1 MGARPDLQGKLASLA
16 SKVPADL
23 PFSQG
28 GGVIGAATRHLRE
41 NTMPAFRML
50 FVLSLGNL
58 LAGSVMAQQAAPAS
72 NVNLPGVTVTADAYT
87 ESRGGYLISGDFK
100 VDPRMP
106 NVVFPATAL
115 VEGDV
120 LSVEPQHLN
129 ENDYV
134 VLQECASADCSQTRI
149 VRVWSSV
156 EGHPIGGGNERRIII
171 PHENK
176 YWIWAKKLPEI
187 SRPDCDTC
195 STHFT
200 SFVRFG
206 PPMTI
211 TPNGEEVRYHQSEVD
226 AAAGMEPLPVTKQT
240 HEGSTFVITFAGG
253 STVRIRRMHAAA
265 P

>member
-1 MGARPDLQGKLASLA
+1 MPLVRMLAGMAIATVIALPA
-16 SKVPADL
+16 SGQQTVPARD
-23 PFSQG
+23 
-28 GGVIGAATRHLRE
+28 
-41 NTMPAFRML
+41 
-50 FVLSLGNL
+50 
-58 LAGSVMAQQAAPAS
+58 
-72 NVNLPGVTVTADAYT
+72 VNLPGVTVTADAYT

-106 NVVFPATAL
+106 GVIFPATAL

-120 LSVEPQHLN
+120 LSIEPQHLN
-129 ENDYV
+129 DNDYV
-134 VLQECASADCSQTRI
+134 VLQECASADCSDSRI

-156 EGHPIGGGNERRIII
+156 EGRPIGGGNDRRIMI

-176 YWIWAKKLPEI
+176 YWIWAKRLPEI
-187 SRPDCDTC
+187 SHPDCETC
-195 STHFT
+195 AARFV
-200 SFVRFG
+200 SFERMG

-211 TPNGEEVRYHQSEVD
+211 KPTGEEARYHRTELD
-226 AAAGMEPLPVTKQT
+226 AVADADPLPVTKQQ

>member
-1 MGARPDLQGKLASLA
+1 MPPVRILVALSIATAFALPAS
-16 SKVPADL
+16 
-23 PFSQG
+23 G
-28 GGVIGAATRHLRE
+28 
-41 NTMPAFRML
+41 
-50 FVLSLGNL
+50 
-58 LAGSVMAQQAAPAS
+58 QQTAPARD
-72 NVNLPGVTVTADAYT
+72 VNLPGVTVTADAYT

-106 NVVFPATAL
+106 TVVFPATAL

-129 ENDYV
+129 DNDYV
-134 VLQECASADCSQTRI
+134 VLQECASADCSDSRI

-156 EGHPIGGGNERRIII
+156 AGHPVGGGNDRRIII

-176 YWIWAKKLPEI
+176 YWIWAKRLPEI
-187 SRPDCDTC
+187 SRPDCETC
-195 STHFT
+195 STRFT
-200 SFVRFG
+200 SFERMG

-211 TPNGEEVRYHQSEVD
+211 NPTGEEARYHRTELD
-226 AAAGMEPLPVTKQT
+226 AVAHTDPLPVTKQQ